1 MKHDLKNLCNDGLIN
16 SCKKIAE
23 LIPTQ
28 LEADHLT
35 ELITRFERL
44 SLGKQADEAIRKA
57 EELQQPTL
65 QVGWEYQDGRGEWMP
80 IIEYRETDHYPFK
93 SGSIASYTHKGV
105 YNKSAPNSEFNLILS
120 TGRPVKKVQIDDE
133 VEALAEK
140 FWLLPDNPTLENCF
154 ANAERFI
161 QYRNERRGKK

>member
-44 SLGKQADEAIRKA
+44 SLGQQADEACKKA

-65 QVGWEYQDGRGEWMP
+65 
-80 IIEYRETDHYPFK
+80 ETSSDLV
-93 SGSIASYTHKGV
+93 I
-105 YNKSAPNSEFNLILS
+105 S
-120 TGRPVKKVQIDDE
+120 TIHPVKKVQQDDE
-133 VEALAEK
+133 VEALARELWIHT
-140 FWLLPDNPTLENCF
+140 FPNNITEAF
-154 ANAERFI
+154 ASAQSFI
-161 QYRNERRGKK
+161 NHRNERRGKK

>member
-44 SLGKQADEAIRKA
+44 SLGQQADEACKKA
-57 EELQQPTL
+57 EELQQH
-65 QVGWEYQDGRGEWMP
+65 QQ
-80 IIEYRETDHYPFK
+80 
-93 SGSIASYTHKGV
+93 
-105 YNKSAPNSEFNLILS
+105 
-120 TGRPVKKVQIDDE
+120 QDDE
-133 VEALAEK
+133 VEALAREI
-140 FWLLPDNPTLENCF
+140 FVNTDRWDAHSAFDLAQD
-154 ANAERFI
+154 FI
-161 QYRNERRGKK
+161 NHRNERRTKNKHD

>member
-44 SLGKQADEAIRKA
+44 SLGQQADEACKKV
-57 EELQQPTL
+57 EELQQQPR
-65 QVGWEYQDGRGEWMP
+65 Q
-80 IIEYRETDHYPFK
+80 
-93 SGSIASYTHKGV
+93 
-105 YNKSAPNSEFNLILS
+105 
-120 TGRPVKKVQIDDE
+120 DDE

-140 FWLLPDNPTLENCF
+140 LWVNNYTHEPDRAF
-154 ANAERFI
+154 IMAETFI
-161 QYRNERRGKK
+161 QYRNERRGKNGK

>member
-44 SLGKQADEAIRKA
+44 SLGKQADEAIQEVIKLEQRS
-57 EELQQPTL
+57 QQ
-65 QVGWEYQDGRGEWMP
+65 D
-80 IIEYRETDHYPFK
+80 
-93 SGSIASYTHKGV
+93 
-105 YNKSAPNSEFNLILS
+105 N
-120 TGRPVKKVQIDDE
+120 E
-133 VEALAEK
+133 VEALAREL
-140 FWLLPDNPTLENCF
+140 WVNNYTHEPDRAF
-154 ANAERFI
+154 IMAEQFI
-161 QYRNERRGKK
+161 NHRNERRGKK